1 MRVGARRQLSERRLA
16 WRGAAAMTG
25 EANGHDPSAVVPGR
39 RWFVV
44 QSQPRK
50 ELYASAN
57 LENQGFPTFTP
68 RLRRTVRHARRLKAV
83 QVALFPRYLFIS
95 LDLSR
100 DRWRSV
106 NGTFGV
112 SRVVTDGSMPA
123 PVPSGL
129 VEGLIAAANGD
140 GVIAF
145 SAPLVPG
152 EQVRLLEGPF
162 ADQIGHLVALDDAG
176 RARVLLEILGA
187 EREVRVSSSV
197 LAPVTDG
204 GLRR

>member
-1 MRVGARRQLSERRLA
+1 MT
-16 WRGAAAMTG
+16 RGRE
-25 EANGHDPSAVVPGR
+25 EAEAGPVPSGT

-57 LENQGFPTFTP
+57 LENQGFVTFTP
-68 RLRRTVRHARRLKAV
+68 RLRRTVRHARQLKTVLA
-83 QVALFPRYLFIS
+83 ALFPRYLFVS

-112 SRVVTDGSMPA
+112 SRIVTDGNLPA
-123 PVPSGL
+123 PVPRGL
-129 VEGLIAAANGD
+129 VETLMETADGNGTVAL
-140 GVIAF
+140 G
-145 SAPLVPG
+145 APLTPG
-152 EQVRLLEGPF
+152 EDVRLLHGPF
-162 ADQIGHLVALDDAG
+162 ADQIGRLVRLDDAG

-187 EREVRVSSSV
+187 EREVSIEPAA
-197 LAPVTDG
+197 LAPVMNASG
-204 GLRR
+204 RR